1 MSKPHYNEGHKFE
14 MALAKS
20 FGVTSPIS
28 GHGSDLE
35 LDGFSVEV
43 KKSLSADFGQGTMVA
58 CGAWGWE
65 SVAVSQEM
73 RCLFV
78 ETGLD
83 VEVTEAWGSDE
94 WQPGLPEVKVPA
106 PYDAASRYYSE
117 KGDDY
122 IYIGSHGLYRV
133 GKADPANT
141 GAPILSGKSILRARI
156 KCNSKSRNL
165 YTPNYSVRI
174 ISLEKSPVGIDAL
187 R

>member
-83 VEVTEAWGSDE
+83 IEVTDAWGADE

-117 KGDDY
+117 KGDTY
-122 IYIGSHGLYRV
+122 IYIGSHGLYRI
-133 GKADPANT
+133 GKDDPANT